1 MTVITFLDECN
12 KIKEEFLPKSIEN
25 FMDGGVKYIK
35 FNHDMK
41 LENNGQIKYDIKIHN
56 NKKAY
61 FSLDLEFE
69 NIKENILE
77 AKIINLCGPKN
88 IQIEIKSGTSNCGES
103 KKTITAD
110 FGASNYTILIHFDS
124 ESANINITTITHF
137 EKYEYEIKDFEI
149 NTILPEDDFIIIN
162 GIVINQGNMVDEEC
176 EDNPV
181 NEEIIIVKEKKNSNY
196 VLL

>member
-1 MTVITFLDECN
+1 MNVN

-25 FMDGGVKYIK
+25 LMDGGVKYIV

-41 LENNGQIKYDIKIHN
+41 LENNGQIKYDIKIYN

-69 NIKENILE
+69 SIKENILE
-77 AKIINLCGPKN
+77 AKIINIRGPKN
-88 IQIEIKSGTSNCGES
+88 MQIEIKSGTSNYRETKRTISSNCGS
-103 KKTITAD
+103 A
-110 FGASNYTILIHFDS
+110 NYTMLIHFDT

-137 EKYEYEIKDFEI
+137 EKYEYEIKVFEI
-149 NTILPEDDFIIIN
+149 NTIFPEDDFIFIN
-162 GIVINQGNMVDEEC
+162 GIVVNQGILMDEEC

-181 NEEIIIVKEKKNSNY
+181 NEEIKIVKEKNNSTY